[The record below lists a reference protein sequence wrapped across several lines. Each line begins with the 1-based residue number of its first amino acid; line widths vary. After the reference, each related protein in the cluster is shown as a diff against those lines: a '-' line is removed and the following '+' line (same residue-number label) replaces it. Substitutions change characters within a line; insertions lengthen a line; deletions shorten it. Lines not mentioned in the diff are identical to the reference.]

1 MHFNSKFWLKF
12 SLLNLLIVALIGL
25 LMRYK
30 IGFEFPFF
38 DQKHLQHSHSHFA
51 FSGWIS
57 HTLMVLMIV
66 FLEKKKVLLQAQDDN
81 REKNIENRF
90 FKKYSSILSA
100 NLICAYGMLVFF
112 IIQGYGLFSIIFSTS
127 SIIVSCVFAYYFVKD
142 LKLISDDDLSKN
154 WFKTALFFNVISSFG
169 TFALAYMM
177 ISKNIHQNEY
187 LASIY
192 YYLHF
197 QYNGWFFFACMGL
210 LFSFLQLKPSENSFF
225 KRTFWLFFLSCI
237 PAYFLSTLWWDLPIW
252 IYLITVV
259 AAFIQVYAWF
269 RFLIIIIKSKR
280 EFLYNFPFFLR
291 YILLFVAFAL
301 SIKFLLQLGSTIP
314 VLSRLA
320 FGFRPIVIAYLHLV
334 LLAIISLFLLFYVY
348 ANHLIHFNR
357 QIKIGVITFSIGVL
371 LNEIILA
378 IQGVASFSYTPIPY
392 VNEMLFGAAIVLVIG
407 IGITAFYSIKKVKNL
422 PLL

>member
-51 FSGWIS
+51 FTGWIS

-90 FKKYSSILSA
+90 FKKYSSISSA

-269 RFLIIIIKSKR
+269 RFLIIIIKTKR

-314 VLSRLA
+314 VLSTLA

-392 VNEMLFGAAIVLVIG
+392 VNEMLFGVAIVLVIG

>member
-269 RFLIIIIKSKR
+269 RFLIIIIKTKR

-301 SIKFLLQLGSTIP
+301 SIKFMLQLGSTIP
-314 VLSRLA
+314 AISQLA

-334 LLAIISLFLLFYVY
+334 LLAIISLFLLFYIY

>member
-90 FKKYSSILSA
+90 FIKYSSILSA

-210 LFSFLQLKPSENSFF
+210 LFSFLQLKSSENSFF

-314 VLSRLA
+314 VLSTLA

-357 QIKIGVITFSIGVL
+357 QIKIGVIIFSIGVL

>member
-269 RFLIIIIKSKR
+269 RFLIIIIKTKR

>member
-90 FKKYSSILSA
+90 FIKYSSILSA

-269 RFLIIIIKSKR
+269 RFLIIIIKTKR

-314 VLSRLA
+314 VLSTLA